1 MQADQNLLFAF
12 ALTMM
17 AGLSTGVGGLA
28 AFANFARKEKFLAFA
43 LGLAAG
49 AMIYISFVELLFGAM
64 ETFKEGGDNADEAYT
79 RLAVMFIG
87 GLIVTGLLGKL
98 MESVTEKMGIKKSD
112 LSNLTSD
119 KSNGKKSKKLYRTGI
134 VTAVALAIHNLPEG
148 LVTFL
153 TSMQDINLGIGI
165 AVAIAIHNIPEG
177 LAVAMPIY
185 HATKSRKKAFFITLL
200 SGLSE
205 PIGAGIAYFLFFQNM
220 DPEDFEVVNVF
231 VASIMVYVAF
241 FELIPT
247 SIEMG
252 HDNYSKWGL
261 IAGLS
266 IMGLSMIFLT

>member
-1 MQADQNLLFAF
+1 MQADENLLFAF
-12 ALTMM
+12 ALTLM

-49 AMIYISFVELLFGAM
+49 AMIYISFVELLFGAL
-64 ETFKEGGDNADEAYT
+64 ESFENEGDDPDEAYT
-79 RLAVMFIG
+79 RLAVMFLG

-177 LAVAMPIY
+177 LAVALPIY
-185 HATKSRKKAFFITLL
+185 HATKSRKKALVITLL

-220 DPEDFEVVNVF
+220 EPEVFHVVNVF
-231 VASIMVYVAF
+231 VASIMVYVSF

-247 SIEMG
+247 SLEMG
-252 HDNYSKWGL
+252 HGGYSKWGI

-266 IMGLSMIFLT
+266 VMGLSMIFLT

>member
-1 MQADQNLLFAF
+1 MQADENLLFAF
-12 ALTMM
+12 ALTLL

-28 AFANFARKEKFLAFA
+28 AFTNFARKEKFLAFA

-49 AMIYISFVELLFGAM
+49 AMIYISFVELLFGAL
-64 ETFKEGGDNADEAYT
+64 ESFEDQGDDADEAYT
-79 RLAVMFIG
+79 KLAVMFLG
-87 GLIVTGLLGKL
+87 GLIVTGLLGKM
-98 MESVTEKMGIKKSD
+98 MESVTERMGINRSD
-112 LSNLTSD
+112 LSNLTSE
-119 KSNGKKSKKLYRTGI
+119 KSTDKKSRKLYRTGI

-185 HATKSRKKAFFITLL
+185 HATKNRKKALVITVL

-220 DPEDFEVVNVF
+220 DPEAFEVVNVF
-231 VASIMVYVAF
+231 VASIMVYVSF

-247 SIEMG
+247 SLEMG
-252 HDNYSKWGL
+252 HGAYSKWGL

-266 IMGLSMIFLT
+266 VMGLSMIFLT

>member
-1 MQADQNLLFAF
+1 MQADENLLFAF
-12 ALTMM
+12 ALTFM

-49 AMIYISFVELLFGAM
+49 AMIYISFVELLFGAL
-64 ETFKEGGDNADEAYT
+64 ESFQKEGDDAQTAYT
-79 RLAVMFIG
+79 KMAVMFLG
-87 GLIVTGLLGKL
+87 GLVVTGLLGKF
-98 MESVTEKMGIKKSD
+98 MESITDKMGIKKSD
-112 LSNLTSD
+112 LSNLTAE
-119 KSNGKKSKKLYRTGI
+119 KSNGNKSKKLYRTGI

-177 LAVAMPIY
+177 LAVALPIY
-185 HATKSRKKAFFITLL
+185 HATKNKKKALFITLL

-205 PIGAGIAYFLFFQNM
+205 PVGAGIAYLLFFRNM
-220 DPEDFEVVNVF
+220 EPEVFDVVNVF
-231 VASIMVYVAF
+231 VASIMVYVSF

-252 HDNYSKWGL
+252 HGTYTKWGI

-266 IMGLSMIFLT
+266 VMGLSMIFLT